1 MIVISK
7 VSPFVLA
14 AALLV
19 GAMMECAIAGSF
31 LLEPGKWQVINTM
44 RVSTS
49 RLKYD
54 ASGRLAPET
63 LYGKVEGSTLIE
75 YGLDR
80 DLTIMLMPGARY
92 IKKEGPPAAEAWGIG
107 SLDVGARWRV
117 QDFGLSTLSFQ
128 GLFRVPARS
137 DPAFLPEN
145 RARSELRLGLGRSG
159 LTWLGRGGFAD
170 VSLAWVRRDEPW
182 RDELHVD
189 LTYGWWQYSDQ
200 MLLMQWFQTFYR
212 TAPGE
217 MRAPSQTKFEA
228 STVTKLGSGWSVQLG
243 SFASVGGVATR
254 YERGTIMGLWRQF

>member
-19 GAMMECAIAGSF
+19 GGMVESALAGAF

-80 DLTIMLMPGARY
+80 DLTIMLMPVGRY
-92 IKKEGPPAAEAWGIG
+92 LKKEGPPAAEAWSIG
-107 SLDVGARWRV
+107 SLDLGARWRV
-117 QDFGLSTLSFQ
+117 QDFGPSILSFQ

-145 RARSELRLGLGRSG
+145 RARSELRLAWGRGGLS
-159 LTWLGRGGFAD
+159 WLGRDGFAD
-170 VSLAWVRRDEPW
+170 VSLAWVKRDEPW

-189 LTYGWWQYSDQ
+189 LTYGWWQWPNQ

-217 MRAPSQTKFEA
+217 ARAPSQTKIEA
-228 STVTKLGSGWSVQLG
+228 STVTKLGGGWSLQMG
-243 SFASVGGVATR
+243 SFASVGGISTR
-254 YERGTIMGLWRQF
+254 YERGTVMGLWRTF